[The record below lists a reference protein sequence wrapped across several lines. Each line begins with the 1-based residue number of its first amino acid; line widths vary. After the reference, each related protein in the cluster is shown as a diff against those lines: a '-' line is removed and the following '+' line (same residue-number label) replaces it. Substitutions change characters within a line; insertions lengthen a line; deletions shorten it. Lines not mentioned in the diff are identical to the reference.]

1 MYQQI
6 LLAIPAIIVS
16 LFLGPW
22 SDRNGRKPLMVVPMI
37 GTIVSQLI
45 YIANTYF
52 SHWSAYYI
60 LLTGI
65 GCIFGGFTAFL
76 IGIYS
81 YVSDVSGNRSRTS
94 RIALLDL
101 FVFLGFPVGTY
112 LSGPIFK
119 YSGYYG
125 VFGSAIALTF
135 GSMLYTMVMIKD
147 TRGPFSDQGA
157 GQSFEVCNAFS
168 IFNVIEVFKVC
179 FKRRENHGRAIILLL
194 IGAMLFNVSTLSSS
208 SIVYLFS
215 RLKFDWSEQEFT
227 IWMSLST
234 VASSLF
240 TFGVIP
246 IVSYKMKLHD
256 ALIGTMGAIFGIGKN
271 VIWTLA
277 TSSWMMYLG
286 SAVGLLST
294 AASIVIRA
302 HLSKVAPADELGAI
316 FSLLA
321 SLEAAVPLMTS
332 PLMTLVYNSTLT
344 TFPGA
349 IMLLSA
355 GLYVAIT
362 INLSIVYL
370 LFKKYN
376 SAPSS
381 QNNHISGDT
390 EPILDNEEEPSVST
404 E

>member
-1 MYQQI
+1 
-6 LLAIPAIIVS
+6 
-16 LFLGPW
+16 
-22 SDRNGRKPLMVVPMI
+22 MVVPMV

-52 SHWSAYYI
+52 YDWSAYYI
-60 LLTGI
+60 LFTGL

-81 YVSDVSGNRSRTS
+81 YVSDISGNRSRTS

-101 FVFLGFPVGTY
+101 FVFMGFPVGTY

-125 VFGSAIALTF
+125 VFGSAIGLTF
-135 GSMLYTMVMIKD
+135 GSMMYTMLMIKD
-147 TRGPFSDQGA
+147 TRGPWSDQGSD
-157 GQSFEVCNAFS
+157 QSFEVCNAFS

-179 FKRRENHGRAIILLL
+179 FKSRPNHGRAVILLL
-194 IGAMLFNVSTLSSS
+194 IAAMLFNVSTLSSS
-208 SIVYLFS
+208 SIVYLFT
-215 RLKFDWSEQEFT
+215 RLKFDWSEQEYT
-227 IWMSLST
+227 IWMSLTT
-234 VASSLF
+234 VASSAI
-240 TFGVIP
+240 TFVIIP
-246 IVSYKMKLHD
+246 IISYKMKLHD
-256 ALIGTMGAIFGIGKN
+256 ALIGTIGAICGIGKN

-277 TSSWMMYLG
+277 SYSWVMYLG

-362 INLSIVYL
+362 INLSIVYV
-370 LFKKYN
+370 LFKK
-376 SAPSS
+376 SESS
-381 QNNHISGDT
+381 QMNIIVDDDT
-390 EPILDNEEEPSVST
+390 ENILDNEEEQPIASI

>member
-1 MYQQI
+1 MYQSI
-6 LLAIPAIIVS
+6 LLSIPAIIVS

-22 SDRNGRKPLMVVPMI
+22 SDRNGRKPLMVVPMV

-45 YIANTYF
+45 YVANTYF
-52 SHWSAYYI
+52 YHWSAYYI
-60 LLTGI
+60 LLTGL

-112 LSGPIFK
+112 LSAPIFK

-125 VFGSAIALTF
+125 VFGSAIAMTF
-135 GSMLYTMVMIKD
+135 GSMLYTMLMIKD
-147 TRGPFSDQGA
+147 TRGPYSDQGA

-168 IFNVIEVFKVC
+168 IFNVIEVFRVC

-194 IGAMLFNVSTLSSS
+194 IAAMLFNVSTLSSS
-208 SIVYLFS
+208 SILYLFT
-215 RLKFDWSEQEFT
+215 RLKFNWSEQEFT

-256 ALIGTMGAIFGIGKN
+256 ALIGTMGAIFGIAKN
-271 VIWTLA
+271 IIWTLA
-277 TSSWMMYLG
+277 AYSWMMYLG

-321 SLEAAVPLMTS
+321 SLEASVPLMTS

-362 INLSIVYL
+362 INLSIVYM

-381 QNNHISGDT
+381 QNSHISDDN
-390 EPILDNEEEPSVST
+390 EPILDNEEEPIAST